1 MAWIV
6 KNSAGTQIERRDE
19 PYLDDTMKRHMEK
32 EVLPRYPTR
41 QAATLPVLHEIQ
53 HRHGWIPHQAIEE
66 IAAFLGLDAA
76 RVLDTATF
84 YDDFHLQP
92 QGRYLVMVCQSL
104 SCELMGQGKLLD
116 RIRQKLGIEVGQ
128 TTPDGKYTLVV
139 GECLGS
145 CGSGPAALV
154 NDRLYENLSVRNID
168 EVLDALA

>member
-19 PYLDDTMKRHMEK
+19 PYLDDALRQHLEQD
-32 EVLPRYPTR
+32 VLTRYPTR

-53 HRHGWIPHQAIEE
+53 HKYGWIPHQAIEE
-66 IAAFLGLDAA
+66 VASFLALDAA
-76 RVLDTATF
+76 QVLDTATF
-84 YDDFHLQP
+84 YDDFQLEP

-104 SCELMGQGKLLD
+104 SCELMGQPKLLD
-116 RIRQKLGIEVGQ
+116 RLREKLGIDVGQ
-128 TTPDGKYTLVV
+128 TTPDGKYTLIV

-154 NDRLYENLSVRNID
+154 NDKLHENLSVRNID
-168 EVLDALA
+168 EVLDGLA